1 MFFNQ
6 SINYKNRNFDYHWMG
21 TGASNDSCT
30 DIYAGN
36 HSASEPE
43 TQAVQNFILS
53 KKNQW
58 ISYISLHSFGK
69 FA

>member
-1 MFFNQ
+1 
-6 SINYKNRNFDYHWMG
+6 MG